1 MSSRSIDSIGIPM
14 HARSP
19 SSNEISHMQIPNKI
33 APDLHVQKNLLTQ
46 TRSKYYTGYDLRCW
60 QQLWK
65 QMYLWR
71 ALSYELWNFLKHRLV
86 HFFHFLFERM
96 PTPLRARER
105 GLATTKNTCFETKY
119 WSACHIRRLQ
129 LKAHARFCE
138 EYRLVKIGSWLLEN
152 DKKSFG
158 FSLGSLCS
166 FEENLRNKLCAPIV
180 KKEHDNKDIHNLSL
194 IFVGFVADFNFV
206 VIIISLAI
214 DWV

>member
-1 MSSRSIDSIGIPM
+1 MCRKIYWHRRGQNITPDMICAVGNNSGSKCISDVHWATNS
-14 HARSP
+14 
-19 SSNEISHMQIPNKI
+19 EISLNTGWFISFTSCLRECQRRCGRGKGVCQQQKI
-33 APDLHVQKNLLTQ
+33 RISRQK
-46 TRSKYYTGYDLRCW
+46 K
-60 QQLWK
+60 
-65 QMYLWR
+65 
-71 ALSYELWNFLKHRLV
+71 
-86 HFFHFLFERM
+86 
-96 PTPLRARER
+96 
-105 GLATTKNTCFETKY
+105 

-129 LKAHARFCE
+129 LKAHARFCK
-138 EYRLVKIGSWLLEN
+138 EYRLAKIGSWLLEN

-180 KKEHDNKDIHNLSL
+180 KKEHDNNDIHNLSL